1 MINTF
6 SSNRRHPHLK
16 GFSLVE
22 LMVTLAMFG
31 MVAFG
36 ALQLFSVFREQAN
49 NIELIQ
55 QGEADADLV
64 QLLANTAITDEKS
77 GDVCNVYTS
86 QELQC
91 NDFGTNSDANG
102 NRDRA
107 CLVFRDITNFNVW
120 GCDLGDGHVEA
131 QFPDASDDAQDMT
144 VAFWFK
150 DTGCTAQY
158 GCTLFVMGHGD
169 LSTYTS
175 NNGYE
180 ERLLTVTLNGSPDAT
195 DANCSGSN
203 KIQLSLKYWDSG
215 GDRSAVYYECFSHV
229 TDSVGAEG
237 SWTHMAFVI
246 SAATGGNYEFS
257 NDDDEVPDDD
267 EHMDSVKIFVNG
279 TPLKLLTNYADKSSD
294 GLLFEDGF
302 GGAFWFL
309 ERRPDT
315 QAYPSLKGS
324 LGPVQVFNEAKSD
337 GEIVGLYNRVFTAD
351 EADFEIS
358 MHQRDYDWG
367 SEIFGQTH
375 DADTDSNSGIVIK
388 SEPTL
393 NCGSNSEAAVRLC
406 GVALE
411 DNYDDFFSDS
421 IIPNERG
428 RAIMFAREPFDPTA
442 TDADH
447 EEWKKTPWALFQ
459 TKPGITLSRSIAI
472 DGEVSNYCLTN
483 DSGSS
488 PYSGGT
494 YANSTAVDP
503 EETDRWDRL
512 TDYKFFPGIDANGDN
527 VFFDRV
533 SGGLESP
540 RYQLRVSSEYK
551 DQSGLSTGSQL
562 KLARRFEDNQFCQ
575 LAPES
580 LNFNATQGD
589 DCDLSEAT
597 VTITSNHNPSVDQLY
612 FAIDDYINNDNLTCN
627 DDGGDCDLTS
637 SSSDFPN
644 CPSGD
649 LSVVD
654 IPFGESTSVFAC
666 RRNTS
671 SGSGTEWSKFYIYRD
686 IDFMP
691 DGSRAVYNGKTGTL
705 SISSSQS
712 VSDARW
718 PEILKLVRYRIS
730 DQQNKSAA
738 MSAQYQRTRQM
749 TFAIGDALAYYPPRA
764 LSDSNNENGTEAP
777 HFYKFIPNENDSD
790 PIDWTQSETA
800 AEGSTYCGLQGYL
813 ATITSR
819 EENDFIFSRFIQDDG
834 SPLAGWIGGSDADN
848 EGEWKWRGG
857 PEDGVIFTRHFS
869 ASGGNKTYGTTRF
882 VYVDSNNTDST
893 VTTCGDVPGSLP
905 SAVSG
910 YPKHPTPSG
919 LVESWDPFPDN
930 NKNFCYTRPGS
941 DCTQATIF
949 QNWPGATNNG
959 TTSSHNGG
967 GSSDG
972 SCLDHFVQPDNSND
986 EDYLQITGDQYGMGL
1001 WNDLPNTRTNSDDAM
1016 ARQYNV
1022 NGYYAEFGGMTDDPS
1037 VTLSSEDV
1045 AVDISFIREFCAMP

>member
-1 MINTF
+1 MMTNTF
-6 SSNRRHPHLK
+6 SSNSRYPQLK

-22 LMVTLAMFG
+22 LMMALAMFG
-31 MVAFG
+31 LVAFG

-91 NDFGTNSDANG
+91 NDFGTDSDADG
-102 NRDRA
+102 SRDRA

-131 QFPDASDDAQDMT
+131 QFPDAIDDAQDMT

-158 GCTLFVMGHGD
+158 GCTLFVMGHDD

-203 KIQLSLKYWDSG
+203 KIQLSLKYWDSD
-215 GDRSAVYYECFSHV
+215 GDRSAVYYECFTHV
-229 TDSVGAEG
+229 TDTVGAEG
-237 SWTHMAFVI
+237 TWTHMAFVI
-246 SAATGGNYEFS
+246 SPAADNGSTYTFS
-257 NDDDEVPDDD
+257 NGTDDDDD
-267 EHMDSVKIFVNG
+267 HMDSVKVLING
-279 TPLKLLTNYADKSSD
+279 SPLSLLSDYSSAFNH
-294 GLLFEDGF
+294 GSLFEDGF
-302 GGAFWFL
+302 GGAFWFR
-309 ERRPDT
+309 ERRPDS
-315 QAYPSLKGS
+315 QSYPSLKGS

-337 GEIVGLYNRVFTAD
+337 GEIVGLYNRVFTAG

-358 MHQRDYDWG
+358 MHERDFDWD

-375 DADTDSNSGIVIK
+375 DADTDTSSDIVIK
-388 SEPTL
+388 AEPSI
-393 NCGSNSEAAVRLC
+393 NCGSNSGASVRLC
-406 GVALE
+406 GLALE
-411 DNYDDFFSDS
+411 DNYEDFFTDS

-428 RAIMFAREPFDPTA
+428 RAIMFAREPFDPSVSG
-442 TDADH
+442 ADH
-447 EEWKKTPWALFQ
+447 EAWEKTPWALFQ
-459 TKPGITLSRSIAI
+459 TKPGVTLSRSTAS
-472 DGEVSNYCLTN
+472 DGELSNYCLTN
-483 DSGSS
+483 DSDSS
-488 PYSGGT
+488 SYIGGT
-494 YANSTAVDP
+494 YSNSIAVDP
-503 EETDRWDRL
+503 EGAGRWDRL
-512 TDYKFFPGIDANGDN
+512 TDYKFYPGIDANGDN

-533 SGGLESP
+533 SGSDESP

-551 DQSGLSTGSQL
+551 DESGLATGSQL
-562 KLARRFEDNQFCQ
+562 KLARRFQDNQFCQ

-580 LNFNATQGD
+580 LSFTATQGS
-589 DCDLSEAT
+589 DCDLSKAT
-597 VTITSNHNPSVDQLY
+597 VTITYNHNPSADQLY
-612 FAIDDYINNDNLTCN
+612 FAIDDYINNDNLSCN
-627 DDGGDCDLTS
+627 DNGGDCDLTGS
-637 SSSDFPN
+637 TADFPN
-644 CPSGD
+644 CPTGD
-649 LSVVD
+649 LSTVTIATD
-654 IPFGESTSVFAC
+654 ESIFAC
-666 RRNTS
+666 RRDTS
-671 SGSGTEWSKFYIYRD
+671 AGGTTEWSKLYIYRN
-686 IDFMP
+686 IDLMP
-691 DGSRAVYNGKTGTL
+691 DGSRAVFNSKTGTL
-705 SISSSQS
+705 SIYSSQP

-718 PEILKLVRYRIS
+718 AEILKLVRYRIS
-730 DQQNKSAA
+730 DQQDESAA
-738 MSAQYQRTRQM
+738 NSAQYQRTRQI
-749 TFAIGDALAYYPPRA
+749 TFAIGDALAYYPPRT
-764 LSDSNNENGTEAP
+764 LSDTNNENGTEAP
-777 HFYKFIPNENDSD
+777 HFYKFIPNGDDSD
-790 PIDWTQSETA
+790 PIDWTESETA
-800 AEGSTYCGLQGYL
+800 AEASTYCGLEGYL

-819 EENDFIFSRFIQDDG
+819 EENDFIFSRFIQNDG

-848 EGEWKWRGG
+848 EGEWTWRGG
-857 PEDGVIFTRHFS
+857 PEDGVIFTRHLS

-893 VTTCGDVPGSLP
+893 VTTCGPVPSSLP
-905 SAVSG
+905 SSVSG
-910 YPKHPTPSG
+910 YPKYPTPSG

-930 NKNFCYTRPGS
+930 NKNFCYTRPGAS
-941 DCTQATIF
+941 CTQATIF

-1001 WNDLPNTRTNSDDAM
+1001 WNDLPNERTNSNDAM

-1022 NGYYAEFGGMTDDPS
+1022 NGYYAEFGGMASDPS

-1045 AVDISFIREFCAMP
+1045 AVDISFIREFCEMP